1 MGMTRLLIEEAKQAV
16 QDYLVANHNMPFS
29 GKRRISTIT
38 GLLAK
43 GVMDEVAQIY
53 KEGAPD
59 VDFQIFPIRN
69 DFFGEK
75 ITVTGL
81 LTGGDIVKQLQGKDL
96 GDALILPSNVLK
108 ADEDIFL
115 DDMTVSELQNALQ
128 VQVIIVKSSGVEL
141 FHTIIEMENQNE

>member
-1 MGMTRLLIEEAKQAV
+1 M
-16 QDYLVANHNMPFS
+16 
-29 GKRRISTIT
+29 
-38 GLLAK
+38 
-43 GVMDEVAQIY
+43 
-53 KEGAPD
+53 
-59 VDFQIFPIRN
+59 
-69 DFFGEK
+69 
-75 ITVTGL
+75 
-81 LTGGDIVKQLQGKDL
+81 QGKDL